1 MRGNYAEPN
10 TLDPAAQPGL
20 GIHILR
26 DMYEGLVRSGPDGN
40 VQPAAA
46 ERWESEDL
54 RVYTFHL
61 RKDARWSNGDPVTAQ
76 DFVYSWRRLA
86 SPATPDGRSWYLTS
100 IQVKNARQV
109 AAGDLPP
116 ERLGVR
122 ALDPYRFEI
131 TLEQPSAF
139 FVDTLAHHALFPL
152 HRATVE
158 GHPDLWTR
166 PRYHVSN
173 GAFRLDEWSVNERV
187 VLVPNEHYW
196 DRENVHLDSVVFL
209 PISSLTAEFNRYR
222 AGDLHITGSIPPA
235 QFDRLRASVPAEVRA
250 PLVAATFMLDFNG
263 KQPPLDDSNLRKALA
278 YAIDRDTLTSNVLGR
293 GERPAYTLTPAT
305 MRAYELPDSHWSQ
318 WSQQER
324 ERVALRL
331 YREAGYSI
339 AQPLKLEIKYPADEA
354 NNAKVGAI
362 AAMWKRV
369 LGIETKLTHLE
380 EKVFSDHIRSGDYQV
395 STWNLWAEFNEPYSP
410 LSASLSEESGPVN
423 GYRDS
428 TYDQL
433 LAQAMKTVDTTVRN
447 AIYLQAELRFAEDL
461 RSVPLYQVTDR
472 KLVKPFVN
480 GYSDHMLGFIYSK
493 DLSIID
499 H

>member
-1 MRGNYAEPN
+1 MRGNSTEPN
-10 TLDPAAQPGL
+10 TLDPAAQPGQ
-20 GIHILR
+20 GVYILW
-26 DMYEGLVRSGPDGN
+26 DMYEGLVQSGPDGS

-46 ERWESEDL
+46 ERWESEDFE
-54 RVYTFHL
+54 VYTFHL
-61 RKDARWSNGDPVTAQ
+61 RKNARWSNGDPVTAE

-86 SPATPDGRSWYLTS
+86 SPESPDRQGWFLGS
-100 IQVKNARQV
+100 IKVKNARQITE
-109 AAGDLPP
+109 GKLPP
-116 ERLGVR
+116 EQLGVA
-122 ALDPYRFEI
+122 ALDSHTFQV
-131 TLEQPSAF
+131 TLEQPSAI
-139 FVDTLAHHALFPL
+139 FVDSLTHYALLPV

-173 GAFRLDEWSVNERV
+173 GAFRLEEWSVNERV
-187 VLVPNEHYW
+187 MLVPNEHYW

-222 AGDLHITGSIPPA
+222 AGDLHITQSIPPA
-235 QFDRLRASVPAEVRA
+235 QFDRLRTSVPAEVRA
-250 PLVAATFMLDFNG
+250 PLVTATFMLDFNG

-278 YAIDRDTLTSNVLGR
+278 YAIDRDTMTSNVLGR

-354 NNAKVGAI
+354 ARAKVGAI

-380 EKVFSDHIRSGDYQV
+380 QNVLDDHLLRSNYQV
-395 STWNLWAEFNEPYSP
+395 ATWNLFAEFNEPYSA
-410 LSASLSEESGPVN
+410 LSVMLSESAGPVN

-428 TYDQL
+428 NYDQL
-433 LAQAMKTVDTTVRN
+433 LAQAMQAADTTARN
-447 AIYLQAELRFAEDL
+447 AIYLQAELRFSEDM
-461 RSVPLYQVTDR
+461 RATPVYQLTDR
-472 KLVKPFVN
+472 KLVKPFVS
-480 GYSDHMLGFIYSK
+480 GYSDHLLGFIYSK